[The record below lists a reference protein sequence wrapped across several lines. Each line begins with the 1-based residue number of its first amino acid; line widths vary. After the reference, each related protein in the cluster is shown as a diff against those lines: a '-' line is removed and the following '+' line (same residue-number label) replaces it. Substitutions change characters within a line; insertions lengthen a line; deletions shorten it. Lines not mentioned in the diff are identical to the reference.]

1 MKATISAKLERNL
14 SRVQNLVKLY
24 ETNLAG
30 QGQGR
35 RGHDNTDVL
44 GAATVLLHST
54 LEDFVRSLAYW
65 KLPVAGRDALD
76 KIPFSNHGPVCS
88 ASGFSPS

>member
-35 RGHDNTDVL
+35 RGHAVEAFGDNVL
-44 GAATVLLHST
+44 NQL
-54 LEDFVRSLAYW
+54 
-65 KLPVAGRDALD
+65 
-76 KIPFSNHGPVCS
+76 
-88 ASGFSPS
+88 